1 MPNRQLIK
9 RPTSYLGRDQWAKP
23 KWLEGKEI
31 SVVKNRE
38 IRAEQGERSCGVQL
52 EKEKDD

>member
-9 RPTSYLGRDQWAKP
+9 RPTSYLGRDQWPKP

-31 SVVKNRE
+31 SVVKSRE